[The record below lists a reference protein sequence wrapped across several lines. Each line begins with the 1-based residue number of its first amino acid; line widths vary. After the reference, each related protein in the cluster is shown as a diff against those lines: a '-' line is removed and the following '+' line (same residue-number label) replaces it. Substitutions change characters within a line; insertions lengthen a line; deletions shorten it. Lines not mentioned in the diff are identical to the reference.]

1 MVERLLMPGQFINRR
16 SSNLTRRPTA
26 DRRRG
31 VNAVKL
37 ESTLTDRILEAVS
50 EVPGCRIEDVVG
62 QFPDFTWNQIFRE
75 LGRLSRNRQ
84 VRLVVNRR
92 GLTVR
97 ES

>member
-1 MVERLLMPGQFINRR
+1 MPGKLKTRR
-16 SSNLTRRPTA
+16 TSDLTRRSIT

-31 VNAVKL
+31 GNGLKL
-37 ESTLTDRILEAVS
+37 EPTLTDRILEAVS
-50 EVPGCRIEDVVG
+50 KAPGCRIEDVVG
-62 QFPDFTWNQIFRE
+62 NFPDFTWNQIFHE